1 MLVPGYSTGQ
11 EQVLTGGSGGGT
23 WAGRD
28 SSCGAQP
35 GLTGQ
40 RVLVAPIVLA
50 AAPRGVHVV
59 LSVHSDSEG
68 S

>member
-1 MLVPGYSTGQ
+1 MLTAGP
-11 EQVLTGGSGGGT
+11 GGGR

-28 SSCGAQP
+28 SSCGAQL

-59 LSVHSDSEG
+59 LSVPGDGEG